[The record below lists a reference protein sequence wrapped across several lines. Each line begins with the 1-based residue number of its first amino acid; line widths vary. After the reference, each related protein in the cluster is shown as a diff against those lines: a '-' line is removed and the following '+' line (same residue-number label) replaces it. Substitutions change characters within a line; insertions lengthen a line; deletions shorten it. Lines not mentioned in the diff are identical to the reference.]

1 MKVFISQPMKGK
13 TKEETRPTAPLL
25 VGFWNWLVMRSGVA
39 TKTITPRRSMRPC
52 GAWAHPLKFSPAV
65 TLCTTIG
72 ERDKNTELPRG
83 CEAEIHCAG
92 SYGIPVFYG
101 EEGLRRLCFQG
112 LKEKA

>member
-1 MKVFISQPMKGK
+1 MKIFISQPMKGK
-13 TKEETRPTAPLL
+13 TKKGIEADRAIACWLL
-25 VGFWNWLVMRSGVA
+25 ELAGHGVMTGYIDNPPK
-39 TKTITPRRSMRPC
+39 TKHEALWC
-52 GAWAHPLKFSPAV
+52 LGASLQMLSNCDAL
-65 TLCTTIG
+65 LYIG

-92 SYGIPVFYG
+92 AYGIPVFYG